1 MTTTS
6 SSHKYTGPSTLW
18 GLGNGA
24 KGTIIGKR
32 AGGVSFK
39 RESDGKV
46 FTVGKHEVE
55 KINEANKA

>member
-1 MTTTS
+1 MSTVTE
-6 SSHKYTGPSTLW
+6 SHTYTGPSTLW
-18 GLGNGA
+18 GLGHGA

-39 RESDGKV
+39 RAKDGKV

-55 KINEANKA
+55 KVKKDE